1 MVSRIGGNGAA
12 NFVDRAW
19 DEILSVNANKASCNS
34 KGAKRIVNSFD
45 VIDVQLLLM
54 SIF

>member
-19 DEILSVNANKASCNS
+19 DEILSVIANKENYNR
-34 KGAKRIVNSFD
+34 KGAKRIVNS
-45 VIDVQLLLM
+45 LM
-54 SIF
+54 